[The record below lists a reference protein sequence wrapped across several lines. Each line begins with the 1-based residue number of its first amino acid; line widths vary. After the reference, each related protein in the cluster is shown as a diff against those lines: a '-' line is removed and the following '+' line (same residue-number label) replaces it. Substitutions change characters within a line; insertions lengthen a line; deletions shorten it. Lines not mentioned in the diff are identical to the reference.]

1 VDGAQ
6 NKLGVAMIGGNC
18 GAPAGERCTTTQHHG
33 GSRRAWISA

>member
-18 GAPAGERCTTTQHHG
+18 GAPAGERRATTQHHG
-33 GSRRAWISA
+33 GSRRARISA